1 MHAQER
7 TQTHSE
13 LNTRLIPTDVSGI
26 KAAVL
31 HVSDAE
37 RAAQVLQSAGFAPQS
52 FPGYVAVP
60 VPFFFW
66 LFFSCASHLMRERER
81 VCVCVRE
88 GERVCV
94 RERECVVPLSVREK
108 RVRARER
115 ESS

>member
-52 FPGYVAVP
+52 FPGYLALP
-60 VPFFFW
+60 VSVFF
-66 LFFSCASHLMRERER
+66 LLSFSAKPYTLN
-81 VCVCVRE
+81 
-88 GERVCV
+88 
-94 RERECVVPLSVREK
+94 PK
-108 RVRARER
+108 P
-115 ESS
+115 